1 MKQAFANFNSC
12 ARLRARM
19 LATPRVLITLLAA
32 LWLPVCHCQLSIFLF
47 DNVACHDGAQ
57 TSSVGVD
64 RSSVNCVK
72 KITRSC
78 CAEKSKKTAQEN
90 SNSSPK
96 PVCQTCACCV
106 TKAPPPVPPTIDLT
120 AVEYVLPPSLVEG
133 ITVGTTIEIAL
144 LELCPHDPPGPPLS
158 VNQRC
163 AIHSHWII

>member
-1 MKQAFANFNSC
+1 
-12 ARLRARM
+12 M

-47 DNVACHDGAQ
+47 DNVVCNDGAHK
-57 TSSVGVD
+57 SSVGVHN
-64 RSSVNCVK
+64 SAANCCK
-72 KITRSC
+72 KVTRSC

-106 TKAPPPVPPTIDLT
+106 TKAPPPAPLAIDLT
-120 AVEYVLPPSLVEG
+120 AVEFVLPPSLFDFVTAEN
-133 ITVGTTIEIAL
+133 TIDNPS
-144 LELCPHDPPGPPLS
+144 LELCQHDPPGPPLR

>member
-1 MKQAFANFNSC
+1 
-12 ARLRARM
+12 M

-32 LWLPVCHCQLSIFLF
+32 LWLPVCHCQLSMFLF
-47 DNVACHDGAQ
+47 DNVVCNDGAQ
-57 TSSVGVD
+57 KSSVGVHN
-64 RSSVNCVK
+64 SAANCCK
-72 KITRSC
+72 KVTRSC

-106 TKAPPPVPPTIDLT
+106 TKAPPPAPLAIDLT
-120 AVEYVLPPSLVEG
+120 AAEFVLPPSLFDFV
-133 ITVGTTIEIAL
+133 TAATTIDIPS
-144 LELCPHDPPGPPLS
+144 LELCQHDPPGPPLR